1 MGELLKAVANPADRG
16 VSTCEE
22 PSDLATESTV
32 TESSEV
38 ALVRRAQRGDADA
51 FGELVRQYQRRAASL
66 AFRLVSNSSD
76 AADVTQDAFVRAYR
90 SLGQLEDPARFGG
103 WLLRI
108 VGNLSLNFRRAR
120 ASRPAGSLDDAMEGG
135 ADFRRPTTGQSLR
148 IERDTGEGPLP
159 TELHGAVSRALE
171 TLPDKQRLALIL
183 FSVEGLPQKE
193 VADILDCSVEL
204 VKWNVFQARQKL
216 KDLLAEHL

>member
-1 MGELLKAVANPADRG
+1 M
-16 VSTCEE
+16 
-22 PSDLATESTV
+22 ATESTV

-38 ALVRRAQRGDADA
+38 VLVRRAQRGDADA

-66 AFRLVSNSSD
+66 AYRLVGNSSD

-90 SLGQLEDPARFGG
+90 GLVQLEDPARFGG

-120 ASRPAGSLDDAMEGG
+120 ASRPASSLDDAMDGG
-135 ADFRRPTTGQSLR
+135 ADFRRPTSGQSLR
-148 IERDTGEGPLP
+148 IEGDPSEGSLP
-159 TELHGAVSRALE
+159 EALHGAVGRALE

-193 VADILDCSVEL
+193 VAEILECSVEL

-216 KDLLAEHL
+216 KELLAEHL

>member
-1 MGELLKAVANPADRG
+1 M
-16 VSTCEE
+16 
-22 PSDLATESTV
+22 ATESIV
-32 TESSEV
+32 KESSDV
-38 ALVRRAQRGDADA
+38 ALVRRARKGDADA
-51 FGELVRQYQRRAASL
+51 YGDLVRQYQRRAASL
-66 AFRLVSNSSD
+66 AYRLLGNSSD

-90 SLGQLEDPARFGG
+90 SLEQLEDPAKFGG

-120 ASRPAGSLDDAMEGG
+120 AARPAGSLDDAMEGG
-135 ADFRRPTTGQSLR
+135 AEFRRTTTGQSLR
-148 IERDTGEGPLP
+148 IVRDEGDGPLS
-159 TELHGAVSRALE
+159 EEMHGAVSRALE

-193 VADILDCSVEL
+193 VAEILECSVEL

-216 KDLLAEHL
+216 KDLLADHL